1 MEREVQKEVERGVER
16 DSKVSEI
23 KMVIKMALL
32 TPEDLNNI
40 NRQLKEADA
49 AVHRVTGFDIKGIC
63 KALYGTSSCHEKVGI
78 VPITSGNGIIGNF
91 SASLNEITKYFGF
104 ESFVTDMPD
113 VSGYYEAV
121 QKGADIILMADDR
134 TFLAHNLKNG
144 KIANNQPCTGVIYA
158 EIASRCQKTDSKD
171 VLVIGL
177 GKVGFPGAA
186 HFVQKGFK
194 VYGYD
199 ADRAL
204 LEKAVSNLRIIPL
217 DPTSPRKFSI
227 IFEATPCADTVPEVV
242 LSDNCVISTP
252 GIPCAISDELR
263 KKYNVELIMEP
274 LGIGTASMLYSVL

>member
-1 MEREVQKEVERGVER
+1 MKREVGKEVER
-16 DSKVSEI
+16 DLKISEI
-23 KMVIKMALL
+23 KIVIKMALL

-40 NRQLKEADA
+40 NRQLKEADS
-49 AVHRVTGFDIKGIC
+49 AVHRVTGLDIKEIC
-63 KALYGTSSCHEKVGI
+63 KALYGTSLCCERVGI
-78 VPITSGNGIIGNF
+78 IPVTSGNGIIGSF

-121 QKGADIILMADDR
+121 QKGAEIILMADDH

-144 KIANNQPCTGVIYA
+144 KIANNQPCTGIIYA
-158 EIASRCQKTDSKD
+158 EIASKHLKADSKD

-186 HFVQKGFK
+186 HFVQKGFR

-199 ADRAL
+199 ADKAL
-204 LEKAVSNLRIIPL
+204 LEKAVSNLGIIPF
-217 DPTSPRKFSI
+217 DPSSSRKFSI
-227 IFEATPCADTVPEVV
+227 IFEATPCEDTIPEVA
-242 LSDNCVISTP
+242 LSKNCVISTP